1 MSLIPQIGAVV
12 AMNLRN
18 LPQRLGPAFVII
30 VGSAGVVAVLVAVL
44 ALAGGMAKTLQGTG
58 REDRAIV
65 LRNGSA
71 SESGSALTRNA
82 ARIISDAP
90 GIKHDHDGKPLVT
103 AEPLRLLKLFKRDDE
118 SEVTAVLRGLGAQA
132 PLVRP
137 EMKIIEGRLFRAS
150 VNELVVGKAAK
161 AQYRNTEVGSH
172 ILTRTATWVVVG
184 VFTTNGD
191 AHESELMA
199 DADTVMS
206 SDNGSTYG
214 SVTVSLDAPGSLRT
228 LADSLSANP
237 ALRVDVTR
245 ERDYFSRQSTTVNRL
260 LSVLVYVVGS
270 IMGVG
275 ALFGALNAMYSA
287 VSTRTTEIATLR
299 AIGFGSAPIVV
310 SVLIEALLLAGAGG
324 ILGAG
329 AAWLLLNGR
338 AVSTTQGSANA
349 QLVFDISVTLQLAI
363 VGVAVSSLI
372 GFIGGLFPAIRAARL
387 PIATALR
394 RI

>member
-1 MSLIPQIGAVV
+1 
-12 AMNLRN
+12 
-18 LPQRLGPAFVII
+18 
-30 VGSAGVVAVLVAVL
+30 VLVAVL
-44 ALAGGMAKTLQGTG
+44 AMAGGMAKTLQGTG

-137 EMKIIEGRLFRAS
+137 EMKIVEGRLFRAS

-214 SVTVSLDAPGSLRT
+214 SVTVLLDAPGSLRT